1 MAFINENDKLLT
13 MDDCRIRDAIIEL
26 RAKLLVIDPIQA
38 YIGNDGDLNNASKA
52 RKILQTLS
60 HWAAAFGCAVVLVG
74 HLNKRDNGKELYR
87 SLGSIDVVASARSV
101 LQVHRSEDDP
111 NIRVLHHVKS
121 SLAPRGKDAYFQ
133 IAEKGAVLWQD
144 DCKDMV
150 SDTEKNQGTVPD
162 KEENKQDVVC
172 AACDLSNTFTLNG
185 YEIVRSQLFSTREK
199 PQLTIAKGQ
208 VRFNSVCLKK
218 FESVEYVELLFNSVE
233 KCLAVRPCAAD
244 KPTAIQWGR
253 LKDSRWIVSTKSCS
267 GFSGAL
273 YSVMDWKADC
283 GYKLCG
289 QYISDGNEQMLL
301 FDLSDPEITEFEKDT
316 VVKTMKSNDGKET
329 KKEKIVYHR
338 NTVIPDSWKNCFGRN
353 SNIIRF
359 EFIHDKNNW
368 EVMRPA
374 SVFRMCGNITDNIMQ
389 RVHSEIDTLTT
400 EFLKET
406 ERKLVADGKLY

>member
-1 MAFINENDKLLT
+1 MPLPSLDV
-13 MDDCRIRDAIIEL
+13 IEDGVL
-26 RAKLLVIDPIQA
+26 KGFVPVNRMWRGFS
-38 YIGNDGDLNNASKA
+38 GNGYCEAS
-52 RKILQTLS
+52 QS
-60 HWAAAFGCAVVLVG
+60 V
-74 HLNKRDNGKELYR
+74 Y
-87 SLGSIDVVASARSV
+87 DV
-101 LQVHRSEDDP
+101 Q
-111 NIRVLHHVKS
+111 
-121 SLAPRGKDAYFQ
+121 
-133 IAEKGAVLWQD
+133 
-144 DCKDMV
+144 C
-150 SDTEKNQGTVPD
+150 SD
-162 KEENKQDVVC
+162 EE
-172 AACDLSNTFTLNG
+172 CDLSSTFTLNGYG
-185 YEIVRSQLFSTREK
+185 YEIVRSQFFSTREK

-289 QYISDGNEQMLL
+289 QYISDGDEQMLL
-301 FDLSDPEITEFEKDT
+301 FDLSDPETVEFEKDT
-316 VVKTMKSNDGKET
+316 IVDMVKSNDGKEIE
-329 KKEKIVYHR
+329 KEKIIYHR
-338 NTVIPDSWKNCFGRN
+338 NIVIPDSWKKCFGR
-353 SNIIRF
+353 SRSIIRF
-359 EFIHDKNNW
+359 EFMPDKNTW

-389 RVHSEIDTLTT
+389 RVHSEIDTLTV

-406 ERKLVADGKLY
+406 ERKLVADGNVY